1 LDVLVCKRI
10 LLCVAVAGCENKSTH
25 PAASA
30 KRFMR
35 LKNEG
40 DCIRGLK
47 MAYCGSAVTKK
58 RML

>member
-1 LDVLVCKRI
+1 

-40 DCIRGLK
+40 DCIRGLHK
-47 MAYCGSAVTKK
+47 GLENGLLWQRVY
-58 RML
+58 